1 MWLTL
6 AFFSSLFL
14 GLDEVAKK
22 SALKDNAV
30 IPVLALSILLSAAL
44 FLPLQ
49 LVSVF
54 SPDTLLDTAFYI
66 PPVSADAHWGILLK
80 AAIVLGSWI
89 FGFFATKHLPLTI
102 SSSVKASRPVF
113 VVLGA
118 ILIFGERLNFSQ
130 WVGVIVVLT
139 ALVVLS
145 NLDKRDGRDDREPPR
160 RKMLWVYFLIASTLL
175 GAASALWDKFLI
187 VRYDRL
193 AIPGLHLLLP
203 VADDDRDR
211 AADVVSETK
220 TNHAVAVAVDDLSD
234 RIPADRIGFF
244 VLLCVERSRGAVVG
258 TLADPPVGRRIHVR
272 RRSDPVP
279 RTADQGESGD
289 SRRRTGWH
297 HAALFRINLSRKY
310 EKADRS
316 IRLFVI
322 LFSTVYFA

>member
-6 AFFSSLFL
+6 AFFHRFFSVSTRWRR
-14 GLDEVAKK
+14 K

-30 IPVLALSILLSAAL
+30 ILAAQHSAERRPVPAVAIGERFLTGYAVGHRLLHS
-44 FLPLQ
+44 
-49 LVSVF
+49 
-54 SPDTLLDTAFYI
+54 
-66 PPVSADAHWGILLK
+66 PVSADAHWGILLK

-130 WVGVIVVLT
+130 WAGVIVVLT

-193 AIPGLHLLLP
+193 AIQAYTCYYQSLMMIVIVLLMWYPKRKQTTPLQW
-203 VADDDRDR
+203 RWTIFLTGFLLT
-211 AADVVSETK
+211 VSDFLYFY
-220 TNHAVAVAVDDLSD
+220 ALSD
-234 RIPADRIGFF
+234 PEALLSVLSPIRRSGVVFTF
-244 VLLCVERSRGAVVG
+244 VVGAILFHERQIKVKAAILAVVLAG
-258 TLADPPVGRRIHVR
+258 TML
-272 RRSDPVP
+272 
-279 RTADQGESGD
+279 
-289 SRRRTGWH
+289 
-297 HAALFRINLSRKY
+297 L
-310 EKADRS
+310 
-316 IRLFVI
+316 
-322 LFSTVYFA
+322 YFG

>member
-66 PPVSADAHWGILLK
+66 PP
-80 AAIVLGSWI
+80 VLGSWI

-160 RKMLWVYFLIASTLL
+160 RKS
-175 GAASALWDKFLI
+175 
-187 VRYDRL
+187 
-193 AIPGLHLLLP
+193 
-203 VADDDRDR
+203 R
-211 AADVVSETK
+211 AAGAEGMTARPVLFAETVSYSFPYEL
-220 TNHAVAVAVDDLSD
+220 NE
-234 RIPADRIGFF
+234 
-244 VLLCVERSRGAVVG
+244 VEEWNIQ
-258 TLADPPVGRRIHVR
+258 PIM
-272 RRSDPVP
+272 
-279 RTADQGESGD
+279 
-289 SRRRTGWH
+289 
-297 HAALFRINLSRKY
+297 
-310 EKADRS
+310 
-316 IRLFVI
+316 
-322 LFSTVYFA
+322 

>member
-130 WVGVIVVLT
+130 WAGVIVVLT

-160 RKMLWVYFLIASTLL
+160 PATSRRSGNRPTAFFGAASMLWVYFLIASTLL

-193 AIPGLHLLLP
+193 AIQAYTCYYQSLMMIVIVLLMWYPKRKQTTPLQW
-203 VADDDRDR
+203 RWTIFLTGFLLT
-211 AADVVSETK
+211 VSDFLYFY
-220 TNHAVAVAVDDLSD
+220 ALSD
-234 RIPADRIGFF
+234 PEALLSVLSPIRRSGVVFTF
-244 VLLCVERSRGAVVG
+244 VVGAILFHERQIKVKAAILAVVLAG
-258 TLADPPVGRRIHVR
+258 TML
-272 RRSDPVP
+272 
-279 RTADQGESGD
+279 
-289 SRRRTGWH
+289 
-297 HAALFRINLSRKY
+297 L
-310 EKADRS
+310 
-316 IRLFVI
+316 
-322 LFSTVYFA
+322 YFG

>member
-6 AFFSSLFL
+6 TFFSSLFL

-130 WVGVIVVLT
+130 WAGVAVVLT

-160 RKMLWVYFLIASTLL
+160 RKMLWIYFLIASTLL

-187 VRYDRL
+187 ARYDRL
-193 AIPGLHLLLP
+193 AVQAYTCYYQSLMMIVIVLLMWYPKRKQTTPLQW
-203 VADDDRDR
+203 RWTIFLTGFLLT
-211 AADVVSETK
+211 VSDFLYFY
-220 TNHAVAVAVDDLSD
+220 ALSD
-234 RIPADRIGFF
+234 PEALLS
-244 VLLCVERSRGAVVG
+244 VLSPIRRSGVVFTFIVGAILFHERQIKVKAAILAVVLAG
-258 TLADPPVGRRIHVR
+258 TML
-272 RRSDPVP
+272 
-279 RTADQGESGD
+279 
-289 SRRRTGWH
+289 
-297 HAALFRINLSRKY
+297 L
-310 EKADRS
+310 
-316 IRLFVI
+316 
-322 LFSTVYFA
+322 YFG